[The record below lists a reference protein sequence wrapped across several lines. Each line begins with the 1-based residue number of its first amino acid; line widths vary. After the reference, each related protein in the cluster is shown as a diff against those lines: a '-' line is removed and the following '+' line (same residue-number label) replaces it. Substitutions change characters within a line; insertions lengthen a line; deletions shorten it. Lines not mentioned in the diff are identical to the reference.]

1 MNKLNPSSIKL
12 IEEAVEGEYNFIKKE
27 EIMEENI
34 ITLTIDGQ
42 EVKVKEGT
50 TILQAAKQAGIDI
63 PTLCFLKDINEV
75 GDCRMCIVEVEGRRG
90 FATSCIQT
98 VEEGMVV
105 HTHTQNVLEARH
117 VILDLI
123 ISNHA
128 KDCLT
133 CTRSGNCELQT
144 LATKFNVLNI
154 EFEGERTEHK
164 VDDLS
169 PSIVRDF
176 NKCILCRRC
185 VAACKNVQKIGAI
198 DCINR
203 GFESCISTVGDHSLN
218 DVNCTFCGQCIE
230 ACPTGALHEKE
241 TINDVWVKL
250 KDPETTV
257 IVQTAPAVR
266 VALGEE
272 FGMPI
277 GTNVVGKMVTA
288 LKRLGF
294 NKVFDTNT
302 GADLTIMEEANE
314 FIERFT
320 KNDNLPLITSC
331 SPGWVKYIEMN
342 YPELLPHLSSCK
354 SPHQMFGA
362 ILKTYYAKREG
373 LDPAKMYVV
382 SVMPCIAKKFERQRP
397 EMKEDDLYD
406 VDNVITTRELARM
419 IKQANKKKKKLEDS
433 NFDSPMGEAS
443 GAGAI
448 FGTTGGVMEA
458 ALRTAQD
465 TLTGK
470 DLAKIDFEQVRGG
483 EGIKRATINI
493 AGKEINVVAASGLAN
508 ARTILEEIKSGKAN
522 YQFVE
527 IMACPGGC
535 IMGGGQPIKS
545 SKIRSEV
552 DVRKLRADALY
563 SIDERSIVRKSHENP
578 VMKKLYKDFLEKPG
592 SEIAEKLLHTTYTK
606 REKYNI

>member
-1 MNKLNPSSIKL
+1 M
-12 IEEAVEGEYNFIKKE
+12 KE
-27 EIMEENI
+27 SLVS
-34 ITLTIDGQ
+34 LTIDG
-42 EVKVKEGT
+42 VKVEVPKGT
-50 TILQAAKQAGIDI
+50 TILEAAKRVGIDI
-63 PTLCFLKDINEV
+63 PTLCFLKDINEM

-98 VEEGMVV
+98 VEDGMVV
-105 HTHTQNVLEARH
+105 HTHTPNVLEARH

-144 LATKFNVLNI
+144 LAVKFNVLKV
-154 EFEGERTEHK
+154 EFPGEMTKHK
-164 VDDLS
+164 IDDLS

-218 DVNCTFCGQCIE
+218 DVNCTNCGQCIQ

-241 TINDVWVKL
+241 TIDDVWVKL
-250 KDPETTV
+250 KDPDTYV
-257 IVQTAPAVR
+257 VVQTAPAVR
-266 VALGEE
+266 IALGEE

-277 GTNVVGKMVTA
+277 GTNVTGKMVTA

-302 GADLTIMEEANE
+302 GADFTIMEEANE
-314 FIERFT
+314 FIERL
-320 KNDNLPLITSC
+320 KENDSLPMITSC

-342 YPELLPHLSSCK
+342 YPELLSHLSTCK

-362 ILKTYYAKREG
+362 LIKTYFAKKEG
-373 LDPAKMYVV
+373 ISPEKIYVV
-382 SVMPCIAKKFERQRP
+382 SVMPCIAKKFERQRT
-397 EMKEDDLYD
+397 EMKNDGLYD
-406 VDNVITTRELARM
+406 VDNVITTRELSRM
-419 IKQANKKKKKLEDS
+419 IKQANIEFDKLEES
-433 NFDSPMGEAS
+433 TFDNPMGEAT
-443 GAGAI
+443 GAAAI

-470 DLAKIDFEQVRGG
+470 DLPKIEFEQVRGG
-483 EGIKRATINI
+483 DGIKRATINI
-493 AGKEINVVAASGLAN
+493 AGKDIKVVAASGLAN
-508 ARTILEEIKSGKAN
+508 AQKIMEEIKSGKAD

-535 IMGGGQPIKS
+535 VMGGGQPIKS
-545 SKIRSEV
+545 SKIRREV

-563 SIDERSIVRKSHENP
+563 TIDEKSTIRKSHENP
-578 VMKKLYKDFLEKPG
+578 VVKKIYEEFLEEPG
-592 SEIAEKLLHTTYTK
+592 SYRAHKLLHTHYVE
-606 REKYNI
+606 RPKYKI

>member
-1 MNKLNPSSIKL
+1 MEKL
-12 IEEAVEGEYNFIKKE
+12 V
-27 EIMEENI
+27 
-34 ITLTIDGQ
+34 TLTIDDQ

-90 FATSCIQT
+90 FATSCIQK
-98 VEEGMVV
+98 VEDGMVV
-105 HTHTQNVLEARH
+105 HTHTPNVLEARH

-123 ISNHA
+123 ISNH
-128 KDCLT
+128 KVDCLT
-133 CTRSGNCELQT
+133 CTRSGNCELQQ
-144 LATKFNVLNI
+144 LARKFNVTQI
-154 EFEGERTEHK
+154 EFDGEKSQHK
-164 VDDLS
+164 IDDLS

-185 VAACKNVQKIGAI
+185 VATCKNVQNIGAI

-203 GFESCISTVGDHSLN
+203 GFDSCISTVGDFSLN
-218 DVNCTFCGQCIE
+218 NVNCTFCGQCIQS
-230 ACPTGALHEKE
+230 CPTGALHEKE
-241 TINDVWVKL
+241 TIDDVWIKL
-250 KDPETTV
+250 KDPDSIV

-266 VALGEE
+266 AALGEE
-272 FGMPI
+272 FGMEV
-277 GTNVVGKMVTA
+277 GTNVTGKMVTA

-294 NKVFDTNT
+294 DKVFDTNT
-302 GADLTIMEEANE
+302 GADFTIMEEANE
-314 FIERFT
+314 FIDRFSN
-320 KNDNLPLITSC
+320 KGVLPMITSC

-342 YPELLPHLSSCK
+342 YPELLPHLSTCK

-362 ILKTYYAKREG
+362 LLKTYYAEKEG
-373 LDPAKMYVV
+373 IDPNKIYVV
-382 SVMPCIAKKFERQRP
+382 SVMPCIAKKFERQRK
-397 EMKEDDLYD
+397 EMENEGMCD

-419 IKQANKKKKKLEDS
+419 IKQANIEFTKLEDT
-433 NFDSPMGEAS
+433 NFDSPMGEAT

-470 DLAKIDFEQVRGG
+470 DLDKIDFEAVRGG
-483 EGIKRATINI
+483 EGIKRATVKI
-493 AGKEINVVAASGLAN
+493 ADKEIKVVAASGLAN
-508 ARTILEEIKSGKAN
+508 AQKIMEEIKSGKAD

-545 SKIRSEV
+545 SKERAEKDI
-552 DVRKLRADALY
+552 RKLRADCLY
-563 SIDERSIVRKSHENP
+563 SIDEKSVIRKSHENP
-578 VMKKLYKDFLEKPG
+578 IVKKIYKDYLEKPR
-592 SEIAEKLLHTTYTK
+592 SHRAHELLHTHYEK

>member
-1 MNKLNPSSIKL
+1 M
-12 IEEAVEGEYNFIKKE
+12 EKE
-27 EIMEENI
+27 MVN
-34 ITLTIDGQ
+34 LTIDNQ
-42 EVKVKEGT
+42 KITVPKGT
-50 TILQAAKQAGIDI
+50 TILNAAKKAGIDI

-105 HTHTQNVLEARH
+105 HTHTPNVLEARH

-133 CTRSGNCELQT
+133 CTRSGNCELQA

-164 VDDLS
+164 IDDLS

-250 KDPETTV
+250 KDPDTTV

-294 NKVFDTNT
+294 DRVFDTNT

-320 KNDNLPLITSC
+320 KNDNLPMITSC

-354 SPHQMFGA
+354 SPHEMFGA

-373 LDPAKMYVV
+373 LDPEKIYVV

-397 EMKEDDLYD
+397 EMMEDNLYD

-419 IKQANKKKKKLEDS
+419 IKQANIEFEKLEDS

-465 TLTGK
+465 TLTGE
-470 DLAKIDFEQVRGG
+470 DLPKIDFEQVRGG

-493 AGKEINVVAASGLAN
+493 AGKDINVVAASGLAN

-545 SKIRSEV
+545 SKVRAEV

-592 SEIAEKLLHTTYTK
+592 SEIAERLLHTTYTK

>member
-1 MNKLNPSSIKL
+1 
-12 IEEAVEGEYNFIKKE
+12 
-27 EIMEENI
+27 MEKDLV
-34 ITLTIDGQ
+34 TLTIDGQ
-42 EVKVKEGT
+42 KVQAPKGT
-50 TILQAAKQAGIDI
+50 TILQAAKKAGIDI
-63 PTLCFLKDINEV
+63 PTLCFLKEINEV

-98 VEEGMVV
+98 IEEGMVV
-105 HTHTQNVLEARH
+105 HTHSPSVMEARH

-123 ISNHA
+123 ISNHS

-133 CTRSGNCELQT
+133 CTRSGNCELQA
-144 LATKFNVLNI
+144 LANKFNISTI
-154 EFEGERTEHK
+154 EFEGERTKHK
-164 VDDLS
+164 IDDVS

-185 VAACKNVQKIGAI
+185 VSACKKVQKVGAI

-203 GFESCISTVGDHSLN
+203 GFESCISTAYDKSLN
-218 DVNCTFCGQCIE
+218 DVNCTNCGQCIQ

-241 TINDVWVKL
+241 NINDVWPKL
-250 KDPETTV
+250 KDPDTYV

-277 GTNVVGKMVTA
+277 GTNVTGKMVTA

-302 GADLTIMEEANE
+302 GADFTIMEEANE
-314 FIERFT
+314 FIDRF
-320 KNDNLPLITSC
+320 KANDNLPMITSC

-354 SPHQMFGA
+354 SPHEMFGA
-362 ILKTYYAKREG
+362 LLKTYYAQKENI
-373 LDPAKMYVV
+373 DAKKIYVV
-382 SVMPCIAKKFERQRP
+382 SVMPCIAKKFERQRT
-397 EMKEDDLYD
+397 EMQNDGMYD
-406 VDNVITTRELARM
+406 VDAVLTTRELSRM
-419 IKQANKKKKKLEDS
+419 IKQANIDFTSLEDT
-433 NFDSPMGEAS
+433 NFDSPMGEAT
-443 GAGAI
+443 GAAAI

-465 TLTGK
+465 VLTGQ
-470 DLAKIDFEQVRGG
+470 DLKKIDFEQVRG
-483 EGIKRATINI
+483 EQGIKRATVNI
-493 AGKEINVVAASGLAN
+493 AGKELKVVAASGLAN
-508 ARTILEEIKSGKAN
+508 AQKIMEEIKSGKAD

-535 IMGGGQPIKS
+535 VMGGGQPIKS

-552 DVRKLRADALY
+552 DVRKLRADSLY
-563 SIDERSIVRKSHENP
+563 SIDEKSIIRKSHENP
-578 VMKKLYKDFLEKPG
+578 VLKKVYEDFLGKPG
-592 SEIAEKLLHTTYTK
+592 SEAAHKLLHTKYYK
-606 REKYNI
+606 RDKYNI

>member
-1 MNKLNPSSIKL
+1 
-12 IEEAVEGEYNFIKKE
+12 
-27 EIMEENI
+27 MEEKMIN
-34 ITLTIDGQ
+34 LTIDDQ
-42 EVKVKEGT
+42 KISVPKGT

-63 PTLCFLKDINEV
+63 PTLCFLKEINEV
-75 GDCRMCIVEVEGRRG
+75 GDCRMCIVEVEGRKG

-105 HTHTQNVLEARH
+105 HTHTPNVLEARH

-123 ISNHA
+123 ISNHS

-133 CTRSGNCELQT
+133 CTRSGNCELQS
-144 LATKFNVLNI
+144 LATKFNVLQV
-154 EFEGERTEHK
+154 EFEGERTEHEI
-164 VDDLS
+164 DDLS

-241 TINDVWVKL
+241 TINDVWTKL
-250 KDPETTV
+250 KDPDSIV

-272 FGMPI
+272 FGMGI
-277 GTNVVGKMVTA
+277 GINVTGKMITA

-294 NKVFDTNT
+294 DKVFDTNT

-314 FIERFT
+314 FINRF
-320 KNDNLPLITSC
+320 KNNDNLPMITSC

-354 SPHQMFGA
+354 SPHEMFGA
-362 ILKTYYAKREG
+362 IIKTYYAKKENI
-373 LDPAKMYVV
+373 DPKKIYVV
-382 SVMPCIAKKFERQRP
+382 SVMPCIAKKFERQRE
-397 EMKEDDLYD
+397 EMKEEELFD

-419 IKQANKKKKKLEDS
+419 IKQANIEFDKLEDS
-433 NFDSPMGEAS
+433 KFDSPMGEAT

-448 FGTTGGVMEA
+448 FGVTGGVMEA

-465 TLTGK
+465 TLTGES
-470 DLAKIDFEQVRGG
+470 LSQIDFEEVRGTQN
-483 EGIKRATINI
+483 IKRATIEI
-493 AGKEINVVAASGLAN
+493 DGKEIKVVAASGLAN
-508 ARTILEEIKSGKAN
+508 AKTILEEIKQGKAD

-545 SKIRSEV
+545 SKIQAEV
-552 DVRKLRADALY
+552 DVKKLRAQALY
-563 SIDERSIVRKSHENP
+563 SIDEKSVIRKSHENP
-578 VMKKLYKDFLEKPG
+578 VMKKIYKEFLGKPG
-592 SEIAEKLLHTTYTK
+592 SELAEELLHTAYEK

>member
-1 MNKLNPSSIKL
+1 MEKNL
-12 IEEAVEGEYNFIKKE
+12 IN
-27 EIMEENI
+27 
-34 ITLTIDGQ
+34 LTIDGQ
-42 EVKVKEGT
+42 KVTVPEGT
-50 TILQAAKQAGIDI
+50 SILNAAKQVGIDI

-105 HTHTQNVLEARH
+105 HTHTPNVLEARH

-133 CTRSGNCELQT
+133 CTRSGNCELQA
-144 LATKFNVLNI
+144 LATKFNVLNV
-154 EFEGERTEHK
+154 EFPGEMTKHK
-164 VDDLS
+164 IDDLS

-185 VAACKNVQKIGAI
+185 VAACKNVQQIGAI

-203 GFESCISTVGDHSLN
+203 GFESCISTFGDNSLN

-250 KDPETTV
+250 KDPDAYV

-277 GTNVVGKMVTA
+277 GTNVKGKMVTA

-294 NKVFDTNT
+294 DKVFDTNT
-302 GADLTIMEEANE
+302 GADFTIMEEATE
-314 FIERFT
+314 FIERF
-320 KNDNLPLITSC
+320 KENDNLPMITSC
-331 SPGWVKYIEMN
+331 SPGWVKFIEMN

-362 ILKTYYAKREG
+362 ICKTYFAEKQKI
-373 LDPAKMYVV
+373 DPKKIYMV
-382 SVMPCIAKKFERQRP
+382 SVMPCIAKKFESKRP
-397 EMKEDDLYD
+397 EMENDGLRD

-419 IKQANKKKKKLEDS
+419 IKQANIEFEKLEDS
-433 NFDSPMGEAS
+433 QFDDPMGEAT

-465 TLTGK
+465 ILSGK
-470 DLAKIDFEQVRGG
+470 DLEKIDFKQVRNG
-483 EGIKRATINI
+483 EGIKRATVNI
-493 AGKEINVVAASGLAN
+493 AGKDLNIVVASGLAN
-508 ARTILEEIKSGKAN
+508 ARKILEEIKEGKAN

-552 DVRKLRADALY
+552 DVRKLRANALY
-563 SIDERSIVRKSHENP
+563 TIDEKSVIRKSHENP
-578 VMKKLYKDFLEKPG
+578 TLQKIYKEYLGKPG
-592 SEIAEKLLHTTYTK
+592 GHLAHKLLHSAK
-606 REKYNI
+606 GDGLFWHDHKNK

>member
-1 MNKLNPSSIKL
+1 M
-12 IEEAVEGEYNFIKKE
+12 EKE
-27 EIMEENI
+27 MVN
-34 ITLTIDGQ
+34 LTIDNQ
-42 EVKVKEGT
+42 KISVPKGT
-50 TILQAAKQAGIDI
+50 TILHAAKKAGIDI
-63 PTLCFLKDINEV
+63 PTLCYLKDINEV

-105 HTHTQNVLEARH
+105 HTHTPNVLEARH

-133 CTRSGNCELQT
+133 CTRSGNCELQV

-154 EFEGERTEHK
+154 EFEGERTKHK
-164 VDDLS
+164 IDDLS

-250 KDPETTV
+250 KDPDTTV

-294 NKVFDTNT
+294 DKVFDTNT

-320 KNDNLPLITSC
+320 KNDHLPMITSC

-354 SPHQMFGA
+354 SPHEMFGA
-362 ILKTYYAKREG
+362 ILKTYYANREG
-373 LDPAKMYVV
+373 LDPEKIYVV

-397 EMKEDDLYD
+397 EMMEDNLYD

-419 IKQANKKKKKLEDS
+419 IKQANIEFEKLEDS
-433 NFDSPMGEAS
+433 NFDSPIGEAS

-465 TLTGK
+465 TLTGE
-470 DLAKIDFEQVRGG
+470 DLPKIDFEQVRGG

-493 AGKEINVVAASGLAN
+493 AGKDINVVAASGLAN

-545 SKIRSEV
+545 SKVRAEV

-563 SIDERSIVRKSHENP
+563 TIDERSIVRKSHENP
-578 VMKKLYKDFLEKPG
+578 FMKKLYKDFLEKPG
-592 SEIAEKLLHTTYTK
+592 SEIAERLLHTTYTK
-606 REKYNI
+606 RKKYNI

>member
-1 MNKLNPSSIKL
+1 
-12 IEEAVEGEYNFIKKE
+12 
-27 EIMEENI
+27 MEENLV
-34 ITLTIDGQ
+34 TLTIDGV
-42 EVKVKEGT
+42 EVKTKKGT
-50 TILQAAKQAGIDI
+50 TILEAARQVGIDI
-63 PTLCFLKDINEV
+63 PTLCFLKDINEM

-105 HTHTQNVLEARH
+105 HTHTPNVLEARH

-144 LATKFNVLNI
+144 LATKFNVLDV
-154 EFEGERTEHK
+154 EFPGEMTKHK
-164 VDDLS
+164 IDNLS

-218 DVNCTFCGQCIE
+218 DVNCTNCGQCIQ

-241 TINDVWVKL
+241 TIDDVWVKL
-250 KDPETTV
+250 KDPDTYV
-257 IVQTAPAVR
+257 VVQTAPAVR

-277 GTNVVGKMVTA
+277 GTNVTGKMVTA

-294 NKVFDTNT
+294 DKVFDTNT
-302 GADLTIMEEANE
+302 GADFTIMEEANE
-314 FIERFT
+314 FVERFT
-320 KNDNLPLITSC
+320 QNGVLPMITSC

-342 YPELLPHLSSCK
+342 YPELLPHLSTCK

-362 ILKTYYAKREG
+362 LVKTYFAQKEG
-373 LDPAKMYVV
+373 IDPSKIYMV
-382 SVMPCIAKKFERQRP
+382 SVMPCIAKKFERQRE
-397 EMKEDDLYD
+397 EMKNDEGLCD
-406 VDNVITTRELARM
+406 VDNVITTRELSRM
-419 IKQANKKKKKLEDS
+419 IKQANIEFEKLEDS
-433 NFDSPMGEAS
+433 KFDNPMGEAT
-443 GAGAI
+443 GAAAI

-465 TLTGK
+465 TLTGQK
-470 DLAKIDFEQVRGG
+470 LEKIDFQQVRGG
-483 EGIKRATINI
+483 DGIKRATVNI
-493 AGKEINVVAASGLAN
+493 AGKDVKVVAASGLAN
-508 ARTILEEIKSGKAN
+508 AQKIMEEIKSGKAD

-535 IMGGGQPIKS
+535 VMGGGQPIKS
-545 SKIRSEV
+545 SKIRREV

-563 SIDERSIVRKSHENP
+563 SIDEKSTIRKSHENP
-578 VMKKLYKDFLEKPG
+578 ILKQIYAEYLEKPG
-592 SEIAEKLLHTTYTK
+592 SHIAHKLLHTEYQK